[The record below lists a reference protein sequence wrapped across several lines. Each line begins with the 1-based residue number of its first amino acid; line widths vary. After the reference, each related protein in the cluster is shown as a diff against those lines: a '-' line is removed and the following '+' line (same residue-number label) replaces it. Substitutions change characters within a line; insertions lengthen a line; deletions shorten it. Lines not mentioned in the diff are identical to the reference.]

1 MKRNFCFIIVM
12 IFIMSLIACGNNQK
26 RNTSAIPPEEKFKKE
41 IIDKYPDDQVGLLY
55 NGKNSIF
62 ITTYNGVDVSAYV
75 HHIDD
80 IPKVIDILC
89 PIVLEVVEKNGYTL
103 KNISIGYNEKD
114 EKGDSIK
121 DKIVNWRSN
130 DGKTGFL
137 FVAATGIG
145 KKDCTSEDVLKHFD
159 SIDWEKLD
167 EIASNK
173 KKVWYIIDEDT
184 KQFHKTDCSNI
195 KNTANANYILES
207 KEQLI
212 KNGYFPCPH
221 CSL

>member
-75 HHIDD
+75 HRIDD

-89 PIVLEVVEKNGYTL
+89 PIVLEVVEKNGYIL

-130 DGKTGFL
+130 DGKTGFF
-137 FVAATGIG
+137 FVAATGMG
-145 KKDCTSEDVLKHFD
+145 AKDCTSEDVLKYLD
-159 SIDWEKLD
+159 SIDFGELD
-167 EIASNK
+167 KIKQKTE
-173 KKVWYIIDEDT
+173 WYIVNEDT
-184 KQFHKTDCSNI
+184 KKFHKQGCSNI
-195 KNTANANYILES
+195 KKNTTDRIYDRLLS
-207 KEQLI
+207 QRQLI
-212 KNGYFPCPH
+212 QDGYSSCIYCNP
-221 CSL
+221 